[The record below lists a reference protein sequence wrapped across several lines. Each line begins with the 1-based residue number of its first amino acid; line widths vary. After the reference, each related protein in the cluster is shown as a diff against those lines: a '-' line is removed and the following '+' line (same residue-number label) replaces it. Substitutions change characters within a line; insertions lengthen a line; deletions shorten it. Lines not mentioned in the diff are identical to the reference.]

1 MAEKVLFESQSLYF
15 SYNTAFGV
23 YVSVDNPPPFSLV
36 IGEKYKVLWDGTE
49 YETTAID
56 TSAVMPNT
64 VGAGNGAA
72 WGYAGN
78 NEPFVILYTEG
89 NDISFISLTDTAPN
103 THTVSVYQ
111 MVEDV
116 VVEDA
121 ILYTVSST
129 SLKKVADAVREKSGS
144 ADPIS
149 FPDGFVQKIASISGG
164 GGGSSADVRYVTF
177 MNGDTVLYKKPVAV
191 GDDCVDVVTKG
202 LISTPTKESTAQ
214 YNFTYYGWGATDNGA
229 ADANILKNITE
240 DKTVYAIYTS
250 TVRSYTI
257 TYLDDDGS
265 VLNTQTLS
273 YGVVPSYKP
282 TKTDYMF
289 VSWVPAAVAVT
300 GDATYTASWEEATS
314 FADMSWERVIQV
326 IESGNASEWFNVGD
340 KKVLTGTH
348 KCVIVGFNHDDL
360 SDGTGKAA
368 VSLALTDVWSTN
380 WSTGSP
386 PYSAST
392 LRTSIENQISSLPE
406 VVANAIKSVKKS
418 CREAGCTNSYTSGY
432 ETVDCKLWALSTEEL
447 NSTLK
452 YGEGTAYPYYPKT
465 PDNAK
470 RILSKPYWT
479 RTYSNQSSSD
489 AYTQWADVGTAGTS
503 SNVYSLQS
511 GTTYKRAMHFGFCI

>member
-36 IGEKYKVLWDGTE
+36 IGEKYKILWDGTE

-129 SLKKVADAVREKSGS
+129 SLKKVADAIREKSGS
-144 ADPIS
+144 ADPIA
-149 FPDGFVQKIASISGG
+149 FPDGFVQKISSISGG

-191 GDDCVDVVTKG
+191 GDDCVDVLTKG
-202 LISTPTKESTAQ
+202 LISTPTKESDVQ
-214 YNFTYYGWGATDNGA
+214 YNYTYYGWGATDNGA

-265 VLNTQTLS
+265 VLKTETLT
-273 YGVVPSYKP
+273 YGTVPSYAPHKDGFAITWSP
-282 TKTDYMF
+282 ELAT
-289 VSWVPAAVAVT
+289 VT
-300 GDATYTASWEEATS
+300 ADATYTAVWEVSTIVNSGKCGDNVTWTLKTDGTLTISGTGAMTDYTTFNGSPLYAYREDVTKLIVEEGVTSIGSYAFYKCYCNSVELPASLTKIGTSAFQAARMTS
-314 FADMSWERVIQV
+314 FVIPDGV
-326 IESGNASEWFNVGD
+326 TRIEYGVFGQSYLESVTIGSGVVFIDTSAVQNTSKFTEAIF
-340 KKVLTGTH
+340 KVTTGW
-348 KCVIVGFNHDDL
+348 K
-360 SDGTGKAA
+360 
-368 VSLALTDVWSTN
+368 
-380 WSTGSP
+380 
-386 PYSAST
+386 YSASETGSKYT
-392 LRTSIENQISSLPE
+392 LTTDLTNAETAASAMKTAISNNRRYWHRT
-406 VVANAIKSVKKS
+406 
-418 CREAGCTNSYTSGY
+418 
-432 ETVDCKLWALSTEEL
+432 
-447 NSTLK
+447 
-452 YGEGTAYPYYPKT
+452 
-465 PDNAK
+465 
-470 RILSKPYWT
+470 
-479 RTYSNQSSSD
+479 
-489 AYTQWADVGTAGTS
+489 
-503 SNVYSLQS
+503 
-511 GTTYKRAMHFGFCI
+511 